1 MLRLIH
7 TADWHLGHTLHGL
20 SREAEHQAFLDWLLG
35 ALESESADALIIAG
49 DVFDSAN
56 PPAAAQAMFYRFLAA
71 ARMRCPQLDVLV
83 IAGNHDSAARL
94 DAPSSL
100 LDGLGIRI
108 IGALPRTAAGDF
120 DAPRLVVPLYAA
132 DGGVAAR
139 VAAVPFLR
147 PADLPPCPE
156 DEDPLIAGV
165 EAVYA
170 EALAAARAQRRSGE
184 ALLATGHAYLVGG
197 QLSALSERRIL
208 GGHQH
213 ALPAALFPE
222 DVAYVALGHLHLAQ
236 RVAGRDGLRYAG
248 APLPFAFAE
257 NRYPHQVLRV
267 DLDGE
272 RLAAVEPLPVPQHLE
287 LLRRP
292 DGAAQGLDEVLADLA
307 RLALDAELPASRWP
321 CLEVSVRLERPE
333 PGLRRRIE
341 LALDKRPVRLL
352 TVVAHHCGRG
362 ESLGDE
368 YGAGAGVENL
378 SAGEVFRRCHVSR
391 YRQEPDAGLLD
402 AFCKLL
408 EEVESR
414 K

>member
-20 SREAEHQAFLDWLLG
+20 SREAEHQAFLDWLLDT
-35 ALESESADALIIAG
+35 LEGESADALIIAG

-71 ARMRCPQLDVLV
+71 ARARCPRLDVLV

-94 DAPSSL
+94 DAPSPL
-100 LDGLGIRI
+100 LDGLGIRVV
-108 IGALPRTAAGDF
+108 GALPRTAAGDF
-120 DAPRLVVPLYAA
+120 DALRLVVPLHAA
-132 DGGVAAR
+132 DGRVAAR

-156 DEDPLIAGV
+156 AEDPLIAGV
-165 EAVYA
+165 ETVYA
-170 EALAAARAQRRSGE
+170 EALAAARAQRRPGE

-236 RVAGRDGLRYAG
+236 RVAGRDAVRYAG

-257 NRYPHQVLRV
+257 SRYPHQVLRV

-272 RLAAVEPLPVPQHLE
+272 RLAAVAPLPVPQHLE

-292 DGAAQGLDEVLADLA
+292 AGAAQGLDEVLEDLA
-307 RLALDAELPASRWP
+307 QLVLDTALPPSRWP

-341 LALDKRPVRLL
+341 AVLDGRPVRLL
-352 TVVAHHCGRG
+352 TVVAHHAGRG
-362 ESLGDE
+362 EVLGDE
-368 YGAGAGVENL
+368 YGDAAGVETL
-378 SAGEVFRRCHVSR
+378 AAAEVFRRCHVSR
-391 YRQEPDAGLLD
+391 YRQEPEPGLLEV
-402 AFCKLL
+402 FCKLL